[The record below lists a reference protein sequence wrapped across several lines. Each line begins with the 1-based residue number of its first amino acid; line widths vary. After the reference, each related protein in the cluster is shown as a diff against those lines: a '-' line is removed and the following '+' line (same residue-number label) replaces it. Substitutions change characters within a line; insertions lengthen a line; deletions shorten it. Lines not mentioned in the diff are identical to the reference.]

1 MQSWRDVQKDFW
13 LCDQDDVQ
21 ICVSLCYKR
30 WGRVPLVR
38 ASLCPSPAC
47 FEPSRPQYLAVRP
60 PKAFPW
66 GQSSFENTQTNTRQ
80 PREEPQAVK
89 SNWLS
94 WKRENKLSDAGN
106 TIEFGDQL
114 LLKCFSTSYSRT
126 GWRWRQNMRS
136 RPKLS
141 VDQLLELTANV
152 GGGALAAPARTQR
165 FCSGWFWPRLVL
177 QPWPKSRGNSRWT
190 SWFLDC
196 DVTEMMPDRSQW
208 FMWNCNRHH

>member
-1 MQSWRDVQKDFW
+1 MVNKELFYMYLPLICNLEEMFKKIFW
-13 LCDQDDVQ
+13 LCDQDDAQ

-114 LLKCFSTSYSRT
+114 FLKCFSTSYSRT

-152 GGGALAAPARTQR
+152 GGGALACTSAHTEVLL
-165 FCSGWFWPRLVL
+165 GLVL
-177 QPWPKSRGNSRWT
+177 APIGFAALTQVKRK
-190 SWFLDC
+190 
-196 DVTEMMPDRSQW
+196 Q
-208 FMWNCNRHH
+208 

>member
-1 MQSWRDVQKDFW
+1 MQSWRDVQKDFLTVW
-13 LCDQDDVQ
+13 SRWCSNLCVLVLQEMRESPP
-21 ICVSLCYKR
+21 CKS
-30 WGRVPLVR
+30 VPLSITRMFR
-38 ASLCPSPAC
+38 AVSSPILGSPA
-47 FEPSRPQYLAVRP
+47 

-114 LLKCFSTSYSRT
+114 FLKCFSTSYSRT

-152 GGGALAAPARTQR
+152 EGGALACTSAHREVLL
-165 FCSGWFWPRLVL
+165 GLVL
-177 QPWPKSRGNSRWT
+177 APIGFAALTQVKRK
-190 SWFLDC
+190 
-196 DVTEMMPDRSQW
+196 Q
-208 FMWNCNRHH
+208 